1 MELNMRQ
8 IVVVGLL
15 AFAALSLVTGQTR
28 SNSPPQNAVEEQIK
42 LLEREWLVESY
53 RADDM
58 TAFDRI
64 VADSFTITHSS
75 GKALNKAE
83 KRADIISSHVSDPKS
98 PSYFFIEE
106 AHVTLYGDAAVSVGS
121 IAEKNSHVRFTNM
134 YIKRKGHWQVVAS
147 QLNRIRQP

>member
-1 MELNMRQ
+1 MKR

-15 AFAALSLVTGQTR
+15 VFAALSLVIGQTGPE
-28 SNSPPQNAVEEQIK
+28 SPTQNTVEKQIK
-42 LLEREWLVESY
+42 LLERSWLVESY

-58 TAFDRI
+58 RAFDRI

-75 GKALNKAE
+75 GKVLNKAE
-83 KRADIISSHVSDPKS
+83 KRADIIRSHISDPES

-106 AHVTLYGDAAVSVGS
+106 ARVTLYGGAAVSVGS
-121 IAEKNSHVRFTNM
+121 IAEKNDHVRFTNT
-134 YIKRKGHWQVVAS
+134 YVKRNGQWQVVAS

>member
-1 MELNMRQ
+1 MRR

-15 AFAALSLVTGQTR
+15 VFMFWLRLVDAQTGTR
-28 SNSPPQNAVEEQIK
+28 SPAQNAVKEQIK

-75 GKALNKAE
+75 GKVLNKAE
-83 KRADIISSHVSDPKS
+83 KRADIIASHVSDPKS

-106 AHVTLYGDAAVSVGS
+106 AQVTLYGDAAVSVGS
-121 IAEKNSHVRFTNM
+121 IAEKNSQVRFTNT
-134 YIKRKGHWQVVAS
+134 YVKRNGQWQVVAS
-147 QLNRIRQP
+147 QLNRIRQQ